1 MKKPDRLFNKNFFL
15 LWQGQL
21 VSQIGSQAYAIAMML
36 WVKHET
42 GSATLVGLMMMV
54 SMIPFVILGPVAGTF
69 ADHYSRRRII
79 IFSDVLSGIPVLT
92 LAFLMFYVP
101 NASQLLIVCLFLV
114 NVILGIIRSFF
125 NPAISASIPDIV
137 PRKKVSAAN
146 SLNQSSYQISNFLG
160 QGIGGYLFVLLGAP
174 LLFLIDGITYLFS
187 AFSESFIRIPQKI
200 PEKSGVW
207 QDKFR
212 QFKTD
217 IKEGFQYVW
226 GHAGMRA
233 LFFAAA
239 FINFFAIPILILLP
253 FYVEDHLKATSDW
266 YGYILAA
273 FGFGT
278 LMGYGIAGAVKIS
291 GHIRGKAVISS
302 LVLMSSCL
310 PILSILRKPVFV
322 LVLMIIIGSC
332 LPILSILRKP
342 VFVLV
347 LMIIIGAFHGFFNIN
362 IHTLLQ
368 IVIPSEIRG
377 RVFGLLI
384 TLTGGLTP
392 ISMGLS
398 GVIADLVNQNIP
410 LICAVSG
417 IITLCLTIITSFS
430 KNFRDFLRSE

>member
-322 LVLMIIIGSC
+322 LVLMIIIG
-332 LPILSILRKP
+332 
-342 VFVLV
+342 
-347 LMIIIGAFHGFFNIN
+347 AFHGFFNIN

-368 IVIPSEIRG
+368 IAIPSEIRG

-384 TLTGGLTP
+384 TLTAGLTP

-410 LICAVSG
+410 LIYAVSG
-417 IITLCLTIITSFS
+417 IIVLSLTIGTSFS